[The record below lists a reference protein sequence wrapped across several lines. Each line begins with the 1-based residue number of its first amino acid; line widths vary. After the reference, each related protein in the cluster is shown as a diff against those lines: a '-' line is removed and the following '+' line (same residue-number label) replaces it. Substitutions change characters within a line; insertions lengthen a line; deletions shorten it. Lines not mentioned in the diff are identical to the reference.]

1 MDARYIVGIDLGTT
15 NSALAHCES
24 AVEDGPI
31 AVQEVP
37 QLVNPNEVGDRN
49 LLPSFLYIPGEVD
62 FPKGSLALPWEREP
76 RFVVVHL
83 LAVHVYVDLRFI
95 DFHVHVWD
103 VDLHIHIDVQFVSID
118 VDLNRRRLLL
128 L

>member
-1 MDARYIVGIDLGTT
+1 MPAGWRRYNIATRRSAEENCLDAKYIVGIDLGTT

-31 AVQEVP
+31 TVQEVP
-37 QLVNPNEVGDRN
+37 QLVNPNEVGDRS

-76 RFVVVHL
+76 RFVVGE
-83 LAVHVYVDLRFI
+83 LARKRGAE
-95 DFHVHVWD
+95 
-103 VDLHIHIDVQFVSID
+103 SPA
-118 VDLNRRRLLL
+118 RLVASGKSWLCY
-128 L
+128 